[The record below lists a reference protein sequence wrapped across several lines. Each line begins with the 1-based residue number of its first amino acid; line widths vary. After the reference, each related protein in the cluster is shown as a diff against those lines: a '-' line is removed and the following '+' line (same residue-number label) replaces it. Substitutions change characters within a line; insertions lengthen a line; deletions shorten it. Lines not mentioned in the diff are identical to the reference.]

1 MQAALAQYLCCVAQ
15 CWLLIWC
22 TRAPLDSSRSRC
34 LLQAHLLHLALGK
47 PGDLLVLSRG
57 TRLHRTQTSPGPA
70 VRWPQRT
77 PTRGRPSDLSSCANR
92 AAPTRVLA
100 GDAEPP
106 PPPPPPR
113 PSVRAPELDFCF
125 LAASPQIHSAAAS
138 ASAPRRPSHRGP
150 RTPRP
155 DAALADRRRP
165 RAAGPGRGN
174 PHRPGGGAWEG
185 QGVDRGRG
193 LRRRRKW
200 LLRATSP
207 LFRKWDLT
215 TNQQGLL
222 PLLTSLNR
230 YVFSA

>member
-1 MQAALAQYLCCVAQ
+1 MGN
-15 CWLLIWC
+15 
-22 TRAPLDSSRSRC
+22 RATCYTGL
-34 LLQAHLLHLALGK
+34 K
-47 PGDLLVLSRG
+47 
-57 TRLHRTQTSPGPA
+57 TSAGPA

-106 PPPPPPR
+106 PPLPPR

-125 LAASPQIHSAAAS
+125 PSASPQAHSAAAS
-138 ASAPRRPSHRGP
+138 ASAPRRPSLRGP

-174 PHRPGGGAWEG
+174 TRGPGGGALG
-185 QGVDRGRG
+185 GARAGLGADRGG
-193 LRRRRKW
+193 AYGGRRKW

-207 LFRKWDLT
+207 LSRKWDLT
-215 TNQQGLL
+215 TNQQGRL
-222 PLLTSLNR
+222 PLLTILSLNWHLLKECE
-230 YVFSA
+230 FD

>member
-1 MQAALAQYLCCVAQ
+1 M
-15 CWLLIWC
+15 
-22 TRAPLDSSRSRC
+22 
-34 LLQAHLLHLALGK
+34 
-47 PGDLLVLSRG
+47 
-57 TRLHRTQTSPGPA
+57 
-70 VRWPQRT
+70 RWPQRT
-77 PTRGRPSDLSSCANR
+77 PTRGRPSDLSSSANR
-92 AAPTRVLA
+92 EAPTRVLA

-106 PPPPPPR
+106 PPLPPR

-138 ASAPRRPSHRGP
+138 ASAPRRPSLRGL

-174 PHRPGGGAWEG
+174 PRGPGGGAWAG
-185 QGVDRGRG
+185 LGVDWGRG

-215 TNQQGLL
+215 TTNQQGRL
-222 PLLTSLNR
+222 PLLTYLNR
-230 YVFSA
+230 YVFSARTGICLRNVNLTSCFPRS